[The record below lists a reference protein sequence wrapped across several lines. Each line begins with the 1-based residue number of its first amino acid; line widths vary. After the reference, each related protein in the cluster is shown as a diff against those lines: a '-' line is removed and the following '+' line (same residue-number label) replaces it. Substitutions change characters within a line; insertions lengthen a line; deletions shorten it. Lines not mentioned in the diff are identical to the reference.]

1 MLLLISDLHISDE
14 RTAKNVNPEAL
25 KLLFSN
31 VVETFGRRGAKEVH
45 LVLLGDIFDLVR
57 TDYWHRKSIP
67 MQNRPWGGALDSR
80 TAMNPQ
86 TSLVER
92 QFSEILRD
100 ILVTD
105 LAVEL
110 RNQLA
115 TLAGRVPLHV
125 TYVPGNHER
134 VLWNFPELRRQITAA
149 IPEIATFARVL
160 ESAEYGVLARHGHE
174 WDDNC
179 HGWRLMR
186 EVLGGGRDVDRFA
199 SEVYEVMAIGEVV
212 TAELMGGLIHHAR
225 ALGAPA
231 PLVEQLKEVN
241 NLRPTLDVFAWLEW
255 LGSAES
261 KADSQTLHH
270 ALAEALDGLLASDL
284 ARLWDRITPDILLT
298 GDLVDRLQQAK
309 AVLLGPD
316 FDSFKGRVTALK
328 KLQRLFPFL
337 APEDDQ
343 LVKGAGREAVFAD
356 AQAARGIQ
364 RVAYG
369 HTHRARHDYF
379 AGDQDG
385 RVKMYI
391 NTGTYLPLI
400 ARALDGRSFV
410 STMQM
415 SIVYLYREDEDTE
428 RKAEKT
434 SSVDIWTGIRRKQ
447 YA

>member
-1 MLLLISDLHISDE
+1 
-14 RTAKNVNPEAL
+14 
-25 KLLFSN
+25 
-31 VVETFGRRGAKEVH
+31 
-45 LVLLGDIFDLVR
+45 
-57 TDYWHRKSIP
+57 
-67 MQNRPWGGALDSR
+67 
-80 TAMNPQ
+80 
-86 TSLVER
+86 
-92 QFSEILRD
+92 
-100 ILVTD
+100 
-105 LAVEL
+105 
-110 RNQLA
+110 
-115 TLAGRVPLHV
+115 V

-134 VLWNFPELRRQITAA
+134 VLWNFPALRRQITAA
-149 IPEIATFARVL
+149 IPQIATFARAL
-160 ESAEYGVLARHGHE
+160 ESPEYGVLARHGHE

-179 HGWRLMR
+179 HGWRLRR
-186 EVLGGGRDVDRFA
+186 EVLGGGRDLDRFA
-199 SEVYEVMAIGEVV
+199 SEVYEVMAIGEAV

-225 ALGAPA
+225 ALGASA

-261 KADSQTLHH
+261 KADSQILHQ

-328 KLQRLFPFL
+328 KLQRIFPFL
-337 APEDDQ
+337 APENDQ
-343 LVKGAGREAVFAD
+343 LMKGAGSEAVFAE
-356 AQAARGIQ
+356 AQASRGIQ
-364 RVAYG
+364 RVIYG

-391 NTGTYLPLI
+391 NAGTYLPLI

-415 SIVYLYREDEDTE
+415 SIVYLYRQDEDTE
-428 RKAEKT
+428 RKVERT
-434 SSVDIWTGIRRKQ
+434 SSLDIWTGIRRKQ